1 MLVFATPLFCTSRTC
16 GPTLETVKAA
26 VASYGDAIDVIHVEP
41 YQLTVVDG
49 QPQPALD
56 ASGGYQVVPSALEW
70 GIPIEPYIFV
80 VGVDGKVAAKFEGA
94 LGASDD
100 RAKGCHRQGAGRS

>member
-1 MLVFATPLFCTSRTC
+1 VLVFATPLFCTSRTC

-26 VASYGDAIDVIHVEP
+26 VAPYGDAIDVIHVEP
-41 YQLTVVDG
+41 YQLKVVDG

-56 ASGGYQVVPSALEW
+56 ANGGYQVVPAALEW

-80 VGVDGKVAAKFEGA
+80 VGADGKVAAKFEGA
-94 LGASDD
+94 LGADELKAAID
-100 RAKGCHRQGAGRS
+100 GVLAGS